1 MDIENQQYISRLILL
16 FLQGKLSDGQTREL
30 EEWRRANP
38 EHEEMFRRM
47 VSMERFS
54 RQVQCYVK
62 NREEQEKEWELIRRR
77 TLFKEKWV
85 WRYWQRYA
93 AVLWVALA
101 AGTLWYVVRNN
112 GTESER
118 DVVSEDS
125 RVVLVLADGMEVEL
139 EDKEAVAVIDGLKE
153 GGTAERRELNYY
165 TGGNHKLQGSHTL
178 KVPRGGEYALVLS
191 DGSQVSLNAGSHIR
205 YPVAFQGDTR
215 EVYVE
220 GEAYFKI
227 KRDTA
232 RPFIVWVN
240 KMRVEVLGTEF
251 AVRAYP
257 EEKEVL
263 TTLIGGHVRVAAGG
277 RQVDLSPRE
286 QAVWRKGSDEMSVG
300 EVNTDLFVGWKNGR
314 LIFDNTPL
322 SKILHE
328 LGRWYDFDVEYE
340 DPELKSLPFSLDME
354 KYADFRQ
361 VLSLLEQTGRVRFS
375 VSDNH
380 IIVNN

>member
-220 GEAYFKI
+220 GEAYFK
-227 KRDTA
+227 
-232 RPFIVWVN
+232 F
-240 KMRVEVLGTEF
+240 
-251 AVRAYP
+251 
-257 EEKEVL
+257 
-263 TTLIGGHVRVAAGG
+263 
-277 RQVDLSPRE
+277 
-286 QAVWRKGSDEMSVG
+286 
-300 EVNTDLFVGWKNGR
+300 
-314 LIFDNTPL
+314 
-322 SKILHE
+322 
-328 LGRWYDFDVEYE
+328 
-340 DPELKSLPFSLDME
+340 
-354 KYADFRQ
+354 
-361 VLSLLEQTGRVRFS
+361 
-375 VSDNH
+375 
-380 IIVNN
+380 

>member
-1 MDIENQQYISRLILL
+1 
-16 FLQGKLSDGQTREL
+16 
-30 EEWRRANP
+30 
-38 EHEEMFRRM
+38 
-47 VSMERFS
+47 
-54 RQVQCYVK
+54 
-62 NREEQEKEWELIRRR
+62 
-77 TLFKEKWV
+77 
-85 WRYWQRYA
+85 
-93 AVLWVALA
+93 
-101 AGTLWYVVRNN
+101 
-112 GTESER
+112 
-118 DVVSEDS
+118 
-125 RVVLVLADGMEVEL
+125 
-139 EDKEAVAVIDGLKE
+139 
-153 GGTAERRELNYY
+153 
-165 TGGNHKLQGSHTL
+165 
-178 KVPRGGEYALVLS
+178 
-191 DGSQVSLNAGSHIR
+191 
-205 YPVAFQGDTR
+205 
-215 EVYVE
+215 
-220 GEAYFKI
+220 
-227 KRDTA
+227 
-232 RPFIVWVN
+232 
-240 KMRVEVLGTEF
+240 MRVEVLGTEF